1 MAYTKAFIP
10 YGGYYSTPFVRWNG
24 SLKGENPIVLGADTA
39 KRWFGEKKID
49 PTVLDYLYFGSTVV
63 NPLSFYGH
71 AYAAAVILDR
81 KKEIPA
87 ISLNQVCAT
96 STTTLGL
103 AANDVELGNFDTVF
117 CLSSDRTS
125 SAPVIVAPNP
135 KTGTVDVENVV
146 LDNFKKDPSPG
157 AGLQMYQTAE
167 LIAKEVGITREEC
180 DEIALLRYQQYL
192 DALANDRE
200 FQKRYMFPVEIKEGK
215 KNFRYISEDEGV
227 KPTIA
232 EELSRLRPLE
242 EGGVLTFGS
251 QTHPADGNCGIIVT
265 NKEKAKEL
273 STDKNIN
280 VQVLSYGIVRIG
292 AGRMAAAPAPALE
305 EALMNAGISVRD
317 LSQVKTHNPFAVNDA
332 NLGRMLGIDQ
342 RMINNGGSSMVYG
355 HPQGPTAGRSI
366 IELIELLAA
375 QGGGYG
381 AFTGCAAG
389 DIGAAVVI
397 KVD

>member
-24 SLKGENPIVLGADTA
+24 SLKSENPITLSAETA
-39 KRWFGEKKID
+39 KRWFAEKNLD
-49 PTVLDYLYFGSTVV
+49 PTVLDFLYLGSTVV

-87 ISLNQVCAT
+87 LSMNQVCAT

-103 AANDVELGNFDTVF
+103 AANDIELGNFDSVF
-117 CLSSDRTS
+117 CLSTDRCS
-125 SAPVIVAPNP
+125 STPIVVAPNP
-135 KTGTVDVENVV
+135 RTGSLDIENVV
-146 LDNFKKDPSPG
+146 LDNFKRDPSPG

-167 LIAKEVGITREEC
+167 AVAREVGITRQEC
-180 DEIALLRYQQYL
+180 DEIALLRYHQYL

-200 FQKRYMFPVEIKEGK
+200 FQKRYMFAAEVRESKRDI
-215 KNFRYISEDEGV
+215 RLISEDEGV
-227 KPTIA
+227 RPVTA
-232 EELSRLRPLE
+232 EELAKLKTIE
-242 EGGVLTFGS
+242 EGGVLTYGS
-251 QTHPADGNCGIIVT
+251 QTHPADGNCGLIVT
-265 NKEKAKEL
+265 TRDKAREL
-273 STDKNIN
+273 STDKNIP
-280 VQVLSYGIVRIG
+280 VQILSYGIVRIG
-292 AGRMAAAPAPALE
+292 AGRMAAAPVPALE
-305 EALMNAGISVRD
+305 LAVRKAGIRIAD

-332 NLGRMLGIDQ
+332 NLGRMLNIDQ
-342 RMINNGGSSMVYG
+342 RIINNGGSSLIYG

-366 IELIELLAA
+366 MELVELLAK

-389 DIGAAVVI
+389 DIGASIVI
-397 KVD
+397 KVG

>member
-1 MAYTKAFIP
+1 MAFTKAFIP

-24 SLKGENPIVLGADTA
+24 SLKSENPITLSAETA
-39 KRWFGEKKID
+39 KRWFADKKLD
-49 PTVLDYLYFGSTVV
+49 PTVLDFLYLGSTVV

-81 KKEIPA
+81 KKNIPA
-87 ISLNQVCAT
+87 LSMNQVCAT

-103 AANDVELGNFDTVF
+103 AANDIELGNFDSVF
-117 CLSSDRTS
+117 CLSTDRCS
-125 SAPVIVAPNP
+125 STPIVVAPNP
-135 KTGTVDVENVV
+135 RTGSLDIENVV
-146 LDNFKKDPSPG
+146 LDNFKRDPSPG

-167 LIAKEVGITREEC
+167 AVAKEVGITKQEC

-200 FQKRYMFPVEIKEGK
+200 FQKKFMFPVEVRESKRDV
-215 KNFRYISEDEGV
+215 RYISEDEGV
-227 KPTIA
+227 RPVTA
-232 EELSRLRPLE
+232 EELAKLKPIE
-242 EGGVLTFGS
+242 EGGVLSYGS
-251 QTHPADGNCGIIVT
+251 QTHPADGNCGLIVT
-265 NKEKAKEL
+265 TKDKAREL
-273 STDKNIN
+273 SSDKNIT

-292 AGRMAAAPAPALE
+292 AGRMAAAPVPALDL
-305 EALMNAGISVRD
+305 AVKKARIKMTD

-332 NLGRMLGIDQ
+332 NLGRMLNLDQ
-342 RMINNGGSSMVYG
+342 RIINNGGSSMIYG

-366 IELIELLAA
+366 MELVELLAK

-389 DIGAAVVI
+389 DIGASIVI
-397 KVD
+397 KVG

>member
-24 SLKGENPIVLGADTA
+24 SLKGENPIVLGAETA
-39 KRWFGEKKID
+39 KRWFSEKGID
-49 PTVLDYLYFGSTVV
+49 PTVLDFLYYGSTVV

-71 AYAAAVILDR
+71 AYSAAVILDR
-81 KKEIPA
+81 KKEIPS

-96 STTTLGL
+96 STTTLAL
-103 AANDVELGNFDTVF
+103 AANDVELGNFDTIF

-125 SAPVIVAPNP
+125 SGPVIVAPNP

-146 LDNFKKDPSPG
+146 LDNFNRDPSPG
-157 AGLQMYQTAE
+157 AGLKMYQTAE
-167 LIAKEVGITREEC
+167 RIAKEVGITRTEC
-180 DEIALLRYQQYL
+180 DEIALLRYEQYL

-200 FQKRYMFPVEIKEGK
+200 FQKRYMFPVELREGK
-215 KNFRYISEDEGV
+215 NNFRYISEDEGIR
-227 KPTIA
+227 PSTLA
-232 EELSRLRPLE
+232 ELSKLKLIE

-265 NKEKAKEL
+265 SKEKAMEISK
-273 STDKNIN
+273 DKNIN
-280 VQVLSYGIVRIG
+280 VQILSYGTVRDG

-305 EALMNAGISVRD
+305 KALKLAGVSIRDIS
-317 LSQVKTHNPFAVNDA
+317 QIKTHNPFAVNDA
-332 NLGRMLGIDQ
+332 NLGRMLGVNQKI
-342 RMINNGGSSMVYG
+342 INNCGSSLVYG

-366 IELIELLAA
+366 IELIELLVM

-389 DIGAAVVI
+389 DIGASVVI
-397 KVD
+397 KVY

>member
-24 SLKGENPIVLGADTA
+24 SLKSENPITLSADTA
-39 KRWFGEKKID
+39 KRWFADKKID
-49 PTVLDYLYFGSTVV
+49 PTVLDFLYMGSTVV

-87 ISLNQVCAT
+87 LSMNQVCAT

-103 AANDVELGNFDTVF
+103 AANDIELGNFDSVF
-117 CLSSDRTS
+117 CLSTDRCS
-125 SAPVIVAPNP
+125 STPIVVAPNP
-135 KTGTVDVENVV
+135 RTGSLDIENVV
-146 LDNFKKDPSPG
+146 LDNFKRDPSPG

-167 LIAKEVGITREEC
+167 AVAREVGITKQEC

-200 FQKRYMFPVEIKEGK
+200 FQKKYMFPVEVRESKREV
-215 KNFRYISEDEGV
+215 RYISEDEGV
-227 KPTIA
+227 RPVTA
-232 EELSRLRPLE
+232 EELAKLKPIE
-242 EGGVLTFGS
+242 AGGVLSYGS
-251 QTHPADGNCGIIVT
+251 QTHPADGNCGLIVT
-265 NKEKAKEL
+265 TRDKAKEL
-273 STDKNIN
+273 STDKNIT

-292 AGRMAAAPAPALE
+292 AGRMAAAPVPALE
-305 EALMNAGISVRD
+305 LAAKRAGIKISD

-332 NLGRMLGIDQ
+332 NLGRMLNIDQ
-342 RMINNGGSSMVYG
+342 KIINNGGSSMIYG

-366 IELIELLAA
+366 MELVELLAK

-389 DIGAAVVI
+389 DIGASIVI
-397 KVD
+397 KVG

>member
-1 MAYTKAFIP
+1 MAYTKAYIP

-24 SLKGENPIVLGADTA
+24 SLKSENPITLSADTA
-39 KRWFGEKKID
+39 KRWFADKKID
-49 PTVLDYLYFGSTVV
+49 PTVLDFLYMGSTVV

-87 ISLNQVCAT
+87 LSMNQVCAT

-103 AANDVELGNFDTVF
+103 AANDIELGNFDSVF
-117 CLSSDRTS
+117 CLSTDRCS
-125 SAPVIVAPNP
+125 STPIVVAPNP
-135 KTGTVDVENVV
+135 RTGSLDIENVV
-146 LDNFKKDPSPG
+146 LDNFKRDPSPG

-167 LIAKEVGITREEC
+167 AVAREVGITRQEC
-180 DEIALLRYQQYL
+180 DEIALLRYHQYL

-200 FQKRYMFPVEIKEGK
+200 FQKKYMFPVEVRESKRDV
-215 KNFRYISEDEGV
+215 RYISEDEGV
-227 KPTIA
+227 RPVTA
-232 EELSRLRPLE
+232 EELAKLKTIE
-242 EGGVLTFGS
+242 EGGVLTYGS
-251 QTHPADGNCGIIVT
+251 QTHPADGNCGLIVT
-265 NKEKAKEL
+265 TRDKAKEL
-273 STDKNIN
+273 STDKNIT

-292 AGRMAAAPAPALE
+292 AGKMAAAPVPALE
-305 EALMNAGISVRD
+305 LAAKRAGIKISD

-332 NLGRMLGIDQ
+332 NLGRMLNIDQ
-342 RMINNGGSSMVYG
+342 KIINNGGSSMIYG

-366 IELIELLAA
+366 MELVELLAK

-389 DIGAAVVI
+389 DIGASIVI
-397 KVD
+397 KVG

>member
-24 SLKGENPIVLGADTA
+24 SLKSENPITLSADTA
-39 KRWFGEKKID
+39 KRWFADKKID
-49 PTVLDYLYFGSTVV
+49 PTVLDFLYMGSTVV

-87 ISLNQVCAT
+87 LSMNQVCAT

-103 AANDVELGNFDTVF
+103 AANDIELGNFDSVF
-117 CLSSDRTS
+117 CLSTDRCS
-125 SAPVIVAPNP
+125 STPIVVAPNP
-135 KTGTVDVENVV
+135 RTGSLDIENVV
-146 LDNFKKDPSPG
+146 LDNFKRDPSPG

-167 LIAKEVGITREEC
+167 AVAREVGITRQEC
-180 DEIALLRYQQYL
+180 DEIALLRYHQYL

-200 FQKRYMFPVEIKEGK
+200 FQKKYMFPVEVRESKRDV
-215 KNFRYISEDEGV
+215 RYISEDEGV
-227 KPTIA
+227 RPVTA
-232 EELSRLRPLE
+232 EELAKLKTIE
-242 EGGVLTFGS
+242 EGGVLTYGS
-251 QTHPADGNCGIIVT
+251 QTHPADGNCGLIVT
-265 NKEKAKEL
+265 TRDKAKEL
-273 STDKNIN
+273 STDKNIT

-292 AGRMAAAPAPALE
+292 AGKMAAAPVPALE
-305 EALMNAGISVRD
+305 LAAKRAGIKISD

-332 NLGRMLGIDQ
+332 NLGRMLNIDQ
-342 RMINNGGSSMVYG
+342 KIINNGGSSMIYG

-366 IELIELLAA
+366 MELVELLAK

-389 DIGAAVVI
+389 DIGASVVI
-397 KVD
+397 KVG

>member
-24 SLKGENPIVLGADTA
+24 SLKSENPITLSAETA
-39 KRWFGEKKID
+39 RRWFAEKNLD
-49 PTVLDYLYFGSTVV
+49 PTVLDFLYLGTTVV

-87 ISLNQVCAT
+87 LSMNQVCAT

-103 AANDVELGNFDTVF
+103 AANDIELGNFDSVF
-117 CLSSDRTS
+117 CLSTDRCS
-125 SAPVIVAPNP
+125 STPIVVAPNP
-135 KTGTVDVENVV
+135 RTGSLDIENVV
-146 LDNFKKDPSPG
+146 LDNFKRDPSPG

-167 LIAKEVGITREEC
+167 AVAREVGITRQEC
-180 DEIALLRYQQYL
+180 DEIALLRYHQYL

-200 FQKRYMFPVEIKEGK
+200 FQKRYMFAAEVRESKRDI
-215 KNFRYISEDEGV
+215 RLISEDEGV
-227 KPTIA
+227 RPVTA
-232 EELSRLRPLE
+232 EELAKLKTIE
-242 EGGVLTFGS
+242 EGGVLTYGS
-251 QTHPADGNCGIIVT
+251 QTHPADGNCGLIVT
-265 NKEKAKEL
+265 TRDKAREL
-273 STDKNIN
+273 STDKNIP
-280 VQVLSYGIVRIG
+280 VQILSYGIVRIG
-292 AGRMAAAPAPALE
+292 AGRMAAAPVPALE
-305 EALMNAGISVRD
+305 LAARKAGIRISD

-332 NLGRMLGIDQ
+332 NLGRMLNIDQ
-342 RMINNGGSSMVYG
+342 RIINNGGSSLIYG

-366 IELIELLAA
+366 MELVELLAK

-389 DIGAAVVI
+389 DIGASIVI
-397 KVD
+397 KVG

>member
-1 MAYTKAFIP
+1 MAYTKAYIP

-24 SLKGENPIVLGADTA
+24 SLKSENPIVLSAETA
-39 KRWFGEKKID
+39 KRWFADKKLD
-49 PTVLDYLYFGSTVV
+49 PTVLDFLYMGSTVV

-87 ISLNQVCAT
+87 LSMNQVCAT

-103 AANDVELGNFDTVF
+103 AANDIELGNFDSVF
-117 CLSSDRTS
+117 CLSTDRCS
-125 SAPVIVAPNP
+125 STPIVVAPNP
-135 KTGTVDVENVV
+135 RTGSLDIENVV
-146 LDNFKKDPSPG
+146 LDNFKRDPSPG

-167 LIAKEVGITREEC
+167 AVAREVGITKQEC

-200 FQKRYMFPVEIKEGK
+200 FQKKYMFPVEVRESKREV
-215 KNFRYISEDEGV
+215 RYISEDEGV
-227 KPTIA
+227 RPVTA
-232 EELSRLRPLE
+232 EELAKLKPIE
-242 EGGVLTFGS
+242 AGGVLSYGS
-251 QTHPADGNCGIIVT
+251 QTHPADGNCGLIVT
-265 NKEKAKEL
+265 TKDKAKEL
-273 STDKNIN
+273 STDKNIT

-292 AGRMAAAPAPALE
+292 AGRMAAAPVPALE
-305 EALMNAGISVRD
+305 LAAKRAGIKISD

-332 NLGRMLGIDQ
+332 NLGRMLNIDQ
-342 RMINNGGSSMVYG
+342 KIINNCGSSMIYG

-366 IELIELLAA
+366 MELVELLAK

-389 DIGAAVVI
+389 DIGASIVI
-397 KVD
+397 KVG

>member
-24 SLKGENPIVLGADTA
+24 SLKSENPITLSAETA
-39 KRWFGEKKID
+39 KRWFAEKNLD
-49 PTVLDYLYFGSTVV
+49 PTVLDFLYLGTTVV

-87 ISLNQVCAT
+87 LSMNQVCAT

-103 AANDVELGNFDTVF
+103 AANDIELGNFDSVF
-117 CLSSDRTS
+117 CLSTDRCS
-125 SAPVIVAPNP
+125 STPIVVAPNP
-135 KTGTVDVENVV
+135 RTGSLDIENVV
-146 LDNFKKDPSPG
+146 LDNFKRDPSPG

-167 LIAKEVGITREEC
+167 AVAREVGITRQEC
-180 DEIALLRYQQYL
+180 DEIALLRYHQYL

-200 FQKRYMFPVEIKEGK
+200 FQKRYMFAAEVRESKRDI
-215 KNFRYISEDEGV
+215 RLISEDEGV
-227 KPTIA
+227 RPVTA
-232 EELSRLRPLE
+232 EELAKLKTIE
-242 EGGVLTFGS
+242 EGGVLTYGS
-251 QTHPADGNCGIIVT
+251 QTHPADGNCGLIVT
-265 NKEKAKEL
+265 TRDKAREL
-273 STDKNIN
+273 STDKNIP
-280 VQVLSYGIVRIG
+280 VQILSYGIVRIG
-292 AGRMAAAPAPALE
+292 AGRMAAAPVPALE
-305 EALMNAGISVRD
+305 LAARKAGIRISD

-332 NLGRMLGIDQ
+332 NLGRMLNIDQ
-342 RMINNGGSSMVYG
+342 RIINNGGSSLIYG

-366 IELIELLAA
+366 MELVELLAK

-389 DIGAAVVI
+389 DIGASIVI
-397 KVD
+397 KVG

>member
-24 SLKGENPIVLGADTA
+24 SLKSENPIVLSAETA
-39 KRWFGEKKID
+39 KRWFADKKID
-49 PTVLDYLYFGSTVV
+49 PTVVDFLYMGSTVV

-81 KKEIPA
+81 KKEVPA
-87 ISLNQVCAT
+87 LSMNQVCAT

-103 AANDVELGNFDTVF
+103 AANDIELGNFDSVF
-117 CLSSDRTS
+117 CLSTDRCS
-125 SAPVIVAPNP
+125 STPIVVAPNP
-135 KTGTVDVENVV
+135 RTGSLDIENVV
-146 LDNFKKDPSPG
+146 LDNFKRDPSPG

-167 LIAKEVGITREEC
+167 AVAREVGITKQEC

-200 FQKRYMFPVEIKEGK
+200 FQKKYMFDVEVRESKREV
-215 KNFRYISEDEGV
+215 RYISEDEGV
-227 KPTIA
+227 RPVTA
-232 EELSRLRPLE
+232 EELAKLKPIE
-242 EGGVLTFGS
+242 AGGVLSYGS
-251 QTHPADGNCGIIVT
+251 QTHPADGNCGLIVT
-265 NKEKAKEL
+265 TKDKAKEL
-273 STDKNIN
+273 STDKNIT

-292 AGRMAAAPAPALE
+292 AGRMAAAPVPALE
-305 EALMNAGISVRD
+305 LAAKRAGIKISD

-332 NLGRMLGIDQ
+332 NLGRMLNIDQ
-342 RMINNGGSSMVYG
+342 KIINNGGSSMIYG

-366 IELIELLAA
+366 MELVELLAK

-389 DIGAAVVI
+389 DIGASIVI
-397 KVD
+397 KVG

>member
-24 SLKGENPIVLGADTA
+24 SLKGENPIVLGAETA
-39 KRWFGEKKID
+39 KRWFAEKEID
-49 PTVLDYLYFGSTVV
+49 PTVLDFLYYGSTVV

-71 AYAAAVILDR
+71 AYSAAVILDR

-96 STTTLGL
+96 STTTLAL
-103 AANDVELGNFDTVF
+103 AANDVELGNFDTIF

-146 LDNFKKDPSPG
+146 LDNLNRDPSPG
-157 AGLQMYQTAE
+157 AGLKMYQTAE
-167 LIAKEVGITREEC
+167 RIAREVGITRTEC
-180 DEIALLRYQQYL
+180 DEIAFLRYEQYL
-192 DALANDRE
+192 DALANDRA
-200 FQKRYMFPVEIKEGK
+200 FQKRYMFPVELREGK
-215 KNFRYISEDEGV
+215 NSFRYISEDEGIR
-227 KPTIA
+227 PTTLV
-232 EELSRLRPLE
+232 ELSKLKLIE
-242 EGGVLTFGS
+242 EGGVLTFGT

-265 NKEKAKEL
+265 SKEKAMEISK
-273 STDKNIN
+273 DKNIN
-280 VQVLSYGIVRIG
+280 VQILSYGTVRVG
-292 AGRMAAAPAPALE
+292 AGRMAAAPAPALDK
-305 EALMNAGISVRD
+305 ALKLAGVSIMDIS
-317 LSQVKTHNPFAVNDA
+317 QIKTHNPFAVNDA
-332 NLGRMLGIDQ
+332 NLGRMLGINQ
-342 RMINNGGSSMVYG
+342 KIINNCGSSLVYG

-366 IELIELLAA
+366 IELIELLVM

-389 DIGAAVVI
+389 DIGASVVI
-397 KVD
+397 KVY

>member
-1 MAYTKAFIP
+1 MAYTKAYIP

-24 SLKGENPIVLGADTA
+24 SLKSENPIVLSAETA
-39 KRWFGEKKID
+39 KRWFADKKLD
-49 PTVLDYLYFGSTVV
+49 PTVLDFLYMGSTVV

-87 ISLNQVCAT
+87 LSMNQVCAT

-103 AANDVELGNFDTVF
+103 AANDIELGNFDSVF
-117 CLSSDRTS
+117 CLSTDRCS
-125 SAPVIVAPNP
+125 STPIVVAPNP
-135 KTGTVDVENVV
+135 RTGSLDIENVV
-146 LDNFKKDPSPG
+146 LDNFKRDPSPG

-167 LIAKEVGITREEC
+167 AVAREVGITKQEC

-200 FQKRYMFPVEIKEGK
+200 FQKKYMFPVEVRESKREVK
-215 KNFRYISEDEGV
+215 YISEDEGV
-227 KPTIA
+227 RPVTA
-232 EELSRLRPLE
+232 EELAKLKPIE
-242 EGGVLTFGS
+242 AGGVLSYGS
-251 QTHPADGNCGIIVT
+251 QTHPADGNCGLIVT
-265 NKEKAKEL
+265 TKDKAKEL
-273 STDKNIN
+273 STDKNIT

-292 AGRMAAAPAPALE
+292 AGRMAAAPVPALE
-305 EALMNAGISVRD
+305 LAAKRAGIKISD

-332 NLGRMLGIDQ
+332 NLGRMLNIDQ
-342 RMINNGGSSMVYG
+342 KIINNCGSSMIYG

-366 IELIELLAA
+366 MELVELLAK

-389 DIGAAVVI
+389 DIGASIVI
-397 KVD
+397 KVG

>member
-24 SLKGENPIVLGADTA
+24 SLKSENPITLSAETA
-39 KRWFGEKKID
+39 KRWFAEKNLD
-49 PTVLDYLYFGSTVV
+49 PTVLDFLYLGSTVV

-87 ISLNQVCAT
+87 LSMNQVCAT

-103 AANDVELGNFDTVF
+103 AANDIELGNFDSVF
-117 CLSSDRTS
+117 CLSTDRCS
-125 SAPVIVAPNP
+125 STPIIVAPNP
-135 KTGTVDVENVV
+135 RTGSLDIENVV
-146 LDNFKKDPSPG
+146 LDNFKRDPSPG

-167 LIAKEVGITREEC
+167 AVAREVGITRQEC
-180 DEIALLRYQQYL
+180 DEIALLRYHQYL

-200 FQKRYMFPVEIKEGK
+200 FQKRYMFAAEVRESKRDI
-215 KNFRYISEDEGV
+215 RMISEDEGV
-227 KPTIA
+227 RPVTADELAKLKTI
-232 EELSRLRPLE
+232 E
-242 EGGVLTFGS
+242 EGGVLTYGS
-251 QTHPADGNCGIIVT
+251 QTHPADGNCGLIVT
-265 NKEKAKEL
+265 TRDKAREL
-273 STDKNIN
+273 STDKNIP
-280 VQVLSYGIVRIG
+280 VQILSYGIVRIG
-292 AGRMAAAPAPALE
+292 AGRMAAAPVPALE
-305 EALMNAGISVRD
+305 LALKKAGIRVSD

-332 NLGRMLGIDQ
+332 NLGRMLNIDQ
-342 RMINNGGSSMVYG
+342 RIINNAGSSMIYG

-366 IELIELLAA
+366 MELVELLAK

-389 DIGAAVVI
+389 DIGASIVI
-397 KVD
+397 KVG

>member
-24 SLKGENPIVLGADTA
+24 SLKGENPIVLGAETA
-39 KRWFGEKKID
+39 KRWFAEKEID
-49 PTVLDYLYFGSTVV
+49 PTVLDFLYYGSTVV

-71 AYAAAVILDR
+71 AYSAAVILDR

-96 STTTLGL
+96 STTTLAL
-103 AANDVELGNFDTVF
+103 AANDVELGNFDTIF

-146 LDNFKKDPSPG
+146 LNNFNRDPSPG
-157 AGLQMYQTAE
+157 AGLKMYQTAE
-167 LIAKEVGITREEC
+167 RIAREVGITRTEC
-180 DEIALLRYQQYL
+180 DEIAFLRYEQYL
-192 DALANDRE
+192 DALANDRA
-200 FQKRYMFPVEIKEGK
+200 FQKRYMFPVELREGK
-215 KNFRYISEDEGV
+215 NSFRYISEDEGIR
-227 KPTIA
+227 PTTLV
-232 EELSRLRPLE
+232 ELSKLKLIE
-242 EGGVLTFGS
+242 EGGVLTFGT

-265 NKEKAKEL
+265 SKEKAMEISK
-273 STDKNIN
+273 DKNIN
-280 VQVLSYGIVRIG
+280 VQILSYGTVRVG
-292 AGRMAAAPAPALE
+292 AGRMAAAPAPALDK
-305 EALMNAGISVRD
+305 ALKLAGVSIRDIS
-317 LSQVKTHNPFAVNDA
+317 QIKTHNPFAVNDA
-332 NLGRMLGIDQ
+332 NLGRMLGINQ
-342 RMINNGGSSMVYG
+342 KIINNCGSSLVYG

-366 IELIELLAA
+366 IELIELLVM

-389 DIGAAVVI
+389 DIGASVVI
-397 KVD
+397 KVY